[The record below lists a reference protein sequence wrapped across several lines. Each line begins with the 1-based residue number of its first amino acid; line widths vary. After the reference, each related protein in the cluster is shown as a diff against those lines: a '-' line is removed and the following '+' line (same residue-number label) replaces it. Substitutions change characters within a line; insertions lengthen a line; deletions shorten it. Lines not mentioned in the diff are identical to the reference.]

1 MSDVT
6 RAATTRRG
14 VLAGLAMAV
23 VAVVSGV
30 WARAVRRSPDG
41 PRAPKGFRRVRPFDP
56 DAPRG
61 PGDWAG

>member
-23 VAVVSGV
+23 VAAVAGA
-30 WARAVRRSPDG
+30 WARARGGLDG

-61 PGDWAG
+61 PGPWAG